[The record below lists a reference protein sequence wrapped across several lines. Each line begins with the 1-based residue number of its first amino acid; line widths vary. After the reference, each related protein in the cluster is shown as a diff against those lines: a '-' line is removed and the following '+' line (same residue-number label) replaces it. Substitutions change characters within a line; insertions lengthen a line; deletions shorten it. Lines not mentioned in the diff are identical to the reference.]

1 MKYLVLK
8 YEKPKFT
15 KSVEVV
21 DRLYFSSVEE
31 VQEYIERHSNSKTDE
46 GEFYYKDEYIINTF
60 SVTPDN

>member
-1 MKYLVLK
+1 M
-8 YEKPKFT
+8 
-15 KSVEVV
+15 

-46 GEFYYKDEYIINTF
+46 GEFYYEDEYIINTF